1 MDAPQIRPTSIAFH
15 DNAVVPA
22 DEDEKIQWSTC
33 CSHSS
38 KAFIKYLT
46 TCSIS
51 LIVLIFSM
59 TMIINDPD
67 RDNSIYF
74 SLISSIIS
82 LYITPPSVEHEQSGT
97 H

>member
-1 MDAPQIRPTSIAFH
+1 MDVPQGGSIIHEERP
-15 DNAVVPA
+15 VVPVE
-22 DEDEKIQWSTC
+22 EDEKIQWSTC
-33 CSHSS
+33 CSRSS

-46 TCSIS
+46 TCTIS

-82 LYITPPSVEHEQSGT
+82 LYITPPSVEHEQ
-97 H
+97 